1 MQRLRGGKKKIIKK
15 IKIKNSV
22 LASIQMS
29 ESVKQEN
36 NVRWTTGCLNP
47 SSLQGA
53 ASIEMA
59 VGERREAPPVL
70 RGGRKATDV
79 GKEFG

>member
-1 MQRLRGGKKKIIKK
+1 
-15 IKIKNSV
+15 
-22 LASIQMS
+22 MS
-29 ESVKQEN
+29 ESVKQE